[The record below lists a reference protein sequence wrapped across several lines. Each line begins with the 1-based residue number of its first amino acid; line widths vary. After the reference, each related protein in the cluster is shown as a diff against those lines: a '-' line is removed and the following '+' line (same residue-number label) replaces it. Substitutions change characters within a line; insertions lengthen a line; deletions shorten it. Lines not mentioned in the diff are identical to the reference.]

1 MLTISEL
8 AKQVGISRST
18 LLYYERQG
26 LLLPSSRAANGYRL
40 YAEKQEEQ
48 LQQIVSYR
56 RLGIP
61 VAEIKVLLGHGAD
74 SSRQKILQQQFL
86 RLEQE
91 IAALQKQQRAI
102 VDMLET
108 PELGE
113 MTMVSKER
121 WVEIMRTAGLNDD
134 DMLNWH
140 RQFEKMEPEGHEEFL
155 QSLGIDQG
163 EVSKIREM
171 SRT

>member
-8 AKQVGISRST
+8 AKQAGISRST
-18 LLYYERQG
+18 LLYYEREG
-26 LLLPSSRAANGYRL
+26 LLPPAHRAANGYRL
-40 YAEKQEEQ
+40 YAERQAER

-61 VAEIKVLLGHGAD
+61 VAEIKVLLGHDAE

-86 RLEQE
+86 RLERE
-91 IAALQKQQRAI
+91 ISALQKQQRAI

-113 MTMVSKER
+113 MTMVTKDR
-121 WVEIMRTAGLNDD
+121 WVEIMRAAGLNDD
-134 DMLNWH
+134 DMRNWH
-140 RQFEKMEPEGHEEFL
+140 RQFEKMEPDGHEEFL
-155 QSLGIDQG
+155 QSLGIDQD
-163 EVSKIREM
+163 EISKIRAW
-171 SRT
+171 SRA

>member
-1 MLTISEL
+1 MLTVSQL
-8 AKQVGISRST
+8 AEWAGISRTT

-26 LLLPSSRAANGYRL
+26 LLKPAHRGANGYRL
-40 YAEKQEEQ
+40 YAPGQMEQ

-61 VAEIKVLLGHGAD
+61 VAEIRALLDHDAN

-86 RLEQE
+86 RLERE
-91 IAALQKQQRAI
+91 ITALQKQQRAI
-102 VDMLET
+102 VDMLEA

-113 MTMVSKER
+113 TTMVSKER
-121 WVEIMRTAGLNDD
+121 WVEIMRASGLNDD
-134 DMLNWH
+134 DMHNWH

-155 QSLGIDQG
+155 QSLGIDNS
-163 EVSKIREM
+163 EIRRIREW
-171 SRT
+171 SRA